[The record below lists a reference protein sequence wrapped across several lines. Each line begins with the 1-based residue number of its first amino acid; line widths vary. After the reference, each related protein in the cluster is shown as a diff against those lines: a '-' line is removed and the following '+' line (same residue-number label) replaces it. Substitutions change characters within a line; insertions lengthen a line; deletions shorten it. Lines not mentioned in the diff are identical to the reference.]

1 MANRSLG
8 ITDAL
13 HAYLVDSTLREPAV
27 LRELREET
35 ARLPNANMQIA
46 PEQGQFMA
54 FLAEL
59 IGARRTLEIGTF
71 TGYSALC
78 VALALPPE
86 GRLTAC
92 DINPDYAAVADR
104 YWTRAG
110 VREKIDLRLAPALET
125 LDALLT
131 SGQADSY
138 DFAFIDADK
147 QNYDAYYERAL
158 SLVRP
163 GGLIAIDNVLWGGQ
177 VADPTDHDPET
188 VEIRKLN
195 AKIRN
200 DQRVSMSLV
209 PIGDGLMLVRRRV

>member
-138 DFAFIDADK
+138 DLAFIDADK